1 MKTAMQIMLT
11 YIQAVETEEFNQD
24 LEYIK
29 ENCIRLIEK
38 EKQQI
43 IEAAE
48 SCAVTTGK
56 NGELISIPGEQ
67 YYNETF
73 TTNKETLK

>member
-1 MKTAMQIMLT
+1 MKTAMQILLT

-43 IEAAE
+43 IDLCTEAYE
-48 SCAVTTGK
+48 TGLGHK
-56 NGELISIPGEQ
+56 EYSALDI
-67 YYNETF
+67 YNETF